1 MRKYFPNWK
10 SKMAEIT
17 NRSKL
22 HTLTLNLCKACMQTL
37 QTLQR
42 IRVSLYQRT
51 YQ

>member
-1 MRKYFPNWK
+1 MKKYIPNWK

-22 HTLTLNLCKACMQTL
+22 HTLTLNCKACMQTL

-42 IRVSLYQRT
+42 IRASLYRRT